1 MSYAASHGHE
11 NKLTL
16 ALRKQEMVMFN
27 EMMQNLS
34 AFLAENPLTDLL
46 SLSYYSFPVV
56 EVIHVVTY
64 GTFFGGMMMLD
75 FRLLGIGRFIS
86 SQQTMRYILNIA
98 LYAFALAVF
107 SGIVFFFVTP
117 WEYPV
122 NPIFQYKMM
131 LILLA
136 GLNALWMHKYLLAD
150 IDQWDMNVKPPIKVR
165 VSAFFSICFWVGV
178 VACGRLIAYSSSYGL
193 NYPGLNF

>member
-1 MSYAASHGHE
+1 
-11 NKLTL
+11 
-16 ALRKQEMVMFN
+16 MFN
-27 EMMQNLS
+27 EMMRNLS
-34 AFLAENPLTDLL
+34 AFLAENPLTALL

-75 FRLLGIGRFIS
+75 FRLLGVGRFIS
-86 SQQTMRYILNIA
+86 SQQTMRHILNIA
-98 LYAFALAVF
+98 LYAFALAVL

-136 GLNALWMHKYLLAD
+136 GINALWMHRYLLAD
-150 IDQWDMNVKPPIKVR
+150 IDQWDMNVKPPGRVR
-165 VSAFFSICFWVGV
+165 LSALVSICLWVGV

-193 NYPGLNF
+193 NYPGMNF

>member
-1 MSYAASHGHE
+1 
-11 NKLTL
+11 
-16 ALRKQEMVMFN
+16 MFN
-27 EMMQNLS
+27 ELMQKLS
-34 AFLAENPLTDLL
+34 ALLAENPLTDLL
-46 SLSYYSFPVV
+46 NLSYYSFPVV

-86 SQQTMRYILNIA
+86 SQQTIRHILNIA
-98 LYAFALAVF
+98 WFAFALAVL

-122 NPIFQYKMM
+122 NPIFQYKML
-131 LILLA
+131 LIVLA

-150 IDQWDMNVKPPIKVR
+150 IDQWDMGVLPPIKVR
-165 VSAFFSICFWVGV
+165 ISAFVSICLWVGV

-193 NYPGLNF
+193 NYPGLGF

>member
-1 MSYAASHGHE
+1 
-11 NKLTL
+11 
-16 ALRKQEMVMFN
+16 MFN
-27 EMMQNLS
+27 EMMQSLS
-34 AFLAENPLTDLL
+34 AYLAENPLTNLL
-46 SLSYYSFPVV
+46 NLSYYSFPVV

-86 SQQTMRYILNIA
+86 SQQTMRHILNIA
-98 LYAFALAVF
+98 LYAFALAVS
-107 SGIVFFFVTP
+107 SGIIFFFVTP

-131 LILLA
+131 LIVLA

-150 IDQWDMNVKPPIKVR
+150 IEQWDMDVLPPVKVR
-165 VSAFFSICFWVGV
+165 FSAFLSICFWVGV

-193 NYPGLNF
+193 NYPGLNI

>member
-1 MSYAASHGHE
+1 
-11 NKLTL
+11 
-16 ALRKQEMVMFN
+16 MFN

-34 AFLAENPLTDLL
+34 AFLAENSLTDLL

-165 VSAFFSICFWVGV
+165 VSAFFSICLYL
-178 VACGRLIAYSSSYGL
+178 RPSI
-193 NYPGLNF
+193 